1 MESGPPLRLLMM
13 TDTAILGPGGSER
26 FLRNLLAGLPPERYA
41 IDVLQLSAPPD
52 AQRQVA
58 RIDGAR
64 LEYRPID
71 AVYAPRGWAAF
82 GDVRRRVL
90 RGDYDIVQSQHEKSD
105 ILCALLPR
113 RRGVRRISNRRDMGF
128 QKSARVR
135 ALFRRANGRFDR
147 IVAPARSIVEAL
159 VREENAALAA
169 CRAIPNGVDARR
181 FRPADADARLR
192 LRAKLG
198 FAADDCLIGCVASF
212 TPVKRHD
219 VLIDAFAALCAHHDR
234 CFLLLVGDG
243 LLRGPIEERIA
254 ASGLGARVRLLGARA
269 DVEEVL
275 PALDLF
281 VLASATEGMS
291 NAILEAQACG
301 LPVIATA
308 VGGNGELVAD
318 GANGLLVRAGDVA
331 ALARALAA
339 LAADPAQRH
348 ALGAAAR
355 VRVERE
361 LSLDAMVAAYDAMYR
376 ELADAR

>member
-1 MESGPPLRLLMM
+1 MESGRPLRLLIM

-26 FLRNLLAGLPPERYA
+26 FLRNLLNGLPRERYA
-41 IDVLQLSAPPD
+41 IDVLQLSPPPD
-52 AQRQVA
+52 SQRRVA
-58 RIDGAR
+58 RLDGAR
-64 LEYRPID
+64 LEYRPVD

-82 GDVRRRVL
+82 RDVRRRVL

-159 VREENAALAA
+159 VREENAAVAA
-169 CRAIPNGVDARR
+169 CRAIPNGVDAQR
-181 FRPADADARLR
+181 FRPADADTRARLR
-192 LRAKLG
+192 AALG
-198 FAADDCLIGCVASF
+198 FGEDDCLIGCVASF

-219 VLIDAFAALCAHHDR
+219 VLVDAFATLWARQPRAY
-234 CFLLLVGDG
+234 LLLVGDG
-243 LLRGPIEERIA
+243 PLRGAIEARISA
-254 ASGLGARVRLLGARA
+254 AGIGTRVRLLGARA
-269 DVEEVL
+269 DVEQFL
-275 PALDLF
+275 PALDVF
-281 VLASATEGMS
+281 ALASRTEGMS

-301 LPVIATA
+301 LPVVATD

-318 GANGLLVRAGDVA
+318 GATGLLVPAGDAA
-331 ALARALAA
+331 ALAHALGL
-339 LAADPAQRH
+339 LAGDPARRA

-355 VRVERE
+355 ARVERE
-361 LSLDAMVAAYDAMYR
+361 LSLDAMVAAYDALYR